1 VREYG
6 AVVVNDGAG
15 EIHTIADDNG
25 QTSGSEPNAAT
36 EDGSGPPA
44 LRLVFVN
51 PDGTP
56 ISLTVQFIG
65 TDGAVEVFDSHDTS
79 GLTSGPLL
87 ASLTATT
94 WRSLSD
100 RDGAVIVTSTAGVW
114 VWCEQARSC
123 HYNV

>member
-1 VREYG
+1 MRDYG
-6 AVVVNDGAG
+6 AVVATDGAG
-15 EIHTIADDNG
+15 EVQTIADDNG

-36 EDGSGPPA
+36 EDGPPA

-51 PDGTP
+51 PDATP
-56 ISLTVQFIG
+56 ISLMVHFIG

-100 RDGAVIVTSTAGVW
+100 RDGAVIVTSTAGV
-114 VWCEQARSC
+114 
-123 HYNV
+123 